1 MDFIYSWIK
10 DIVIFMVLISVI
22 TNLMGKSSYK
32 KYINLISGIILVILV
47 ITPLLKIFQLDNTL
61 DYYFTTNSLTA
72 QAGEVQDIN
81 EKFGEIESS
90 RQEEILTQVK
100 AKITD
105 KINALLDK
113 EDVETESIEIILEE
127 DAASSSYGSLKGL
140 NVKGVYKSAVNKAK
154 DKETIKIDRV
164 EINEIDLKKD
174 NSSTEAV
181 MDFISPVEIK
191 AKKVLSDFYNLD
203 ADNINISIRE

>member
-10 DIVIFMVLISVI
+10 DIVIFMILISVI

-81 EKFGEIESS
+81 EKFGELESS
-90 RQEEILTQVK
+90 RQEEIITQVK

-105 KINALLDK
+105 KINELLEK
-113 EDVETESIEIILEE
+113 EDVVTESIEIILEG
-127 DAASSSYGSLKGL
+127 DVNSISYGNLKGL
-140 NVKGVYKSAVNKAK
+140 NVKGVYKSAVDKEK
-154 DKETIKIDRV
+154 DKEAIKIDRV
-164 EINEIDLKKD
+164 EINEINIKKD
-174 NSSTEAV
+174 NTTKKDN

-191 AKKVLSDFYNLD
+191 AKKILSDFYNLD

>member
-47 ITPLLKIFQLDNTL
+47 ISPLLKIFQLDNTL

-81 EKFGEIESS
+81 EKFGEIEGS

-105 KINALLDK
+105 KINELLDE

-127 DAASSSYGSLKGL
+127 DAASSSYCSLKGL
-140 NVKGVYKSAVNKAK
+140 KVKGVYKSAVNKAK
-154 DKETIKIDRV
+154 EKETIKIDRV
-164 EINEIDLKKD
+164 EINEINLKKD
-174 NSSTEAV
+174 NTSTEAV

-191 AKKVLSDFYNLD
+191 AKKILSDFYNLD

>member
-47 ITPLLKIFQLDNTL
+47 ISPLLKIFQLDNTL

-81 EKFGEIESS
+81 EKFGEIEGS

-100 AKITD
+100 AKIKD
-105 KINALLDK
+105 KINELLDE

-140 NVKGVYKSAVNKAK
+140 KVKGVYKSAVNKAK
-154 DKETIKIDRV
+154 EKETIKIDRV
-164 EINEIDLKKD
+164 EINEINVKKD
-174 NSSTEAV
+174 NTSTEAV

-191 AKKVLSDFYNLD
+191 AKKILSDFYNLD

>member
-1 MDFIYSWIK
+1 MDYIYSWIK

-105 KINALLDK
+105 KINELLDK